1 MMRPRMLFAL
11 AGLSLSVLVLPA
23 LAQSQQG
30 GTGPSGDNARPSM
43 AQVLEDFRVDSQ
55 AAEARD
61 RRRLGELLDDRQ
73 ALVDALAEA
82 RARLKAAQQRRDTL
96 EGRRDDQQ
104 KHLDELRRQAQSR
117 TGGLGGVE
125 DVIRQRIGEL
135 RDDLGDGWLTV
146 GGDARLPER
155 PDDEALLDLDRLAA
169 LGDSLAHL
177 TAESGRAVRFEAPVA
192 GRDGAVAPREVM
204 RLGAFAAFSDGQLL
218 RSPGDDGTLTMLE
231 HTPGSVSDT
240 LRAFQQGERDRVAI
254 DPTQGEVLK
263 ALSRRP
269 SLWQRFQQGG
279 YVGYVIVGLGSLGLL
294 VALVQYIYLLQVSL
308 RLRRQLR
315 DIAALRDDNPLGR
328 VLQRFRALGEGYV
341 PEALEARLDEALL
354 AEQPR
359 LERGQPL
366 VKLLAAVAPLLGLL
380 GTVTGMIVTFQS
392 ITVFGTG
399 DPQLMAGGISQALV
413 TTVLGLITAVP
424 LLFAQ
429 TALSSRSRTLIGVLE
444 GRASAVLAEHLE
456 SRQAIGESG
465 HVATD

>member
-1 MMRPRMLFAL
+1 MKRTLMAL
-11 AGLSLSVLVLPA
+11 ALVGLGVSC
-23 LAQSQQG
+23 LAQAQQD
-30 GTGPSGDNARPSM
+30 TGATADNDPRPSM
-43 AQVLEDFRVDSQ
+43 ARVLEDFRADSQ

-61 RRRLGELLDDRQ
+61 RQRLAALLDDRQ
-73 ALVDALAEA
+73 ALDAALTEA
-82 RARLKAAQQRRDTL
+82 KARLSAAQQRRDTL
-96 EGRRDDQQ
+96 EAQRDAQQ
-104 KHLDELRRQAQSR
+104 EQLAELRQKARSQ
-117 TGGLGGVE
+117 TGGLGGVQG
-125 DVIRQRIGEL
+125 VIGQRIGEL

-146 GGDARLPER
+146 GSDVSLPAR
-155 PDDEALLDLDRLAA
+155 PDDDALLDLDRLAA
-169 LGDSLAHL
+169 LGDSLARL

-192 GRDGAVAPREVM
+192 GRDGTVEPREVV
-204 RLGAFAAFSDGQLL
+204 RLGAFTAFSDGQLL
-218 RSPGDDGTLTMLE
+218 RPPGDDGILTMLD
-231 HTPGSVSDT
+231 HTPGSLSDT
-240 LRAFQQGERDRVAI
+240 LRAFQQGDSDRVAI

-263 ALSRRP
+263 ALSQRP

-279 YVGYVIVGLGSLGLL
+279 YVGYVIVALGAIGLV
-294 VALVQYIYLLQVSL
+294 VALLQYGYLLGVSR

-315 DIAALRDDNPLGR
+315 QIEQLRDDNPLGR
-328 VLQRFRALGEGYV
+328 VLARFQALGEGHA

-429 TALSSRSRTLIGVLE
+429 TALASRSRALVGVLE

-456 SRQAIGESG
+456 SRQSVGESR
-465 HVATD
+465 HVATA